1 MATRRTDPAPT
12 QPVQTA
18 AKTAVRRASR
28 SKPKTLVDPP
38 TPAMSEQSRRAMIA
52 EAAYYHAERRGFA
65 PGGEEHG
72 AISWRIYGHSTYRS
86 RPHPTRSDRRED
98 SRSPRVAQ

>member
-12 QPVQTA
+12 QPVQAA

-65 PGGEEHG
+65 PGGEEHDWLRAEAEVDALLKSAAHG
-72 AISWRIYGHSTYRS
+72 R
-86 RPHPTRSDRRED
+86 RP
-98 SRSPRVAQ
+98 Q

>member
-65 PGGEEHG
+65 PGGEEHDWLRAEAEVDALWKSAAHG
-72 AISWRIYGHSTYRS
+72 R
-86 RPHPTRSDRRED
+86 RP
-98 SRSPRVAQ
+98 Q

>member
-18 AKTAVRRASR
+18 AKTSVRRASR

-65 PGGEEHG
+65 PGGEEQDWLRAEAEVDVLLKTAAHG
-72 AISWRIYGHSTYRS
+72 R
-86 RPHPTRSDRRED
+86 RP
-98 SRSPRVAQ
+98 Q

>member
-65 PGGEEHG
+65 PGGEQHDWLRAEAEVDALLKSAAHG
-72 AISWRIYGHSTYRS
+72 R
-86 RPHPTRSDRRED
+86 RP
-98 SRSPRVAQ
+98 Q